1 MSVETVSPNSD
12 MRRLS
17 TEIMGVTVVPFKKV
31 TNFVSN
37 VDVSSTTFSND
48 FPGATVV
55 TATLGDTLGNN
66 VGYDDVGNM
75 EGAKVGDDVGGVLGD
90 HVGGDV
96 GDGDG
101 DDVAV
106 GG

>member
-1 MSVETVSPNSD
+1 MSVEIVSPNSD

-17 TEIMGVTVVPFKKV
+17 TEFMGVAVVAFKKV
-31 TNFVSN
+31 TSFVSN
-37 VDVSSTTFSND
+37 VDVSSTTSSND

-75 EGAKVGDDVGGVLGD
+75 EGEEVGDDVGGVLGKN
-90 HVGGDV
+90 VGGDV

>member
-1 MSVETVSPNSD
+1 MSVEIVSPNSD
-12 MRRLS
+12 MRGRS
-17 TEIMGVTVVPFKKV
+17 TKFMGVAVVPFKKV

-37 VDVSSTTFSND
+37 VDVSSTTSSKED
-48 FPGATVV
+48 SGATVV

-66 VGYDDVGNM
+66 VGYDDVGGVLGKN
-75 EGAKVGDDVGGVLGD
+75 VGGV
-90 HVGGDV
+90 V